1 VGLLW
6 PCTCPCSISSVKW
19 VNKRNLIAIEDQKL
33 SKKLVF
39 LNSIRIAI
47 FLTLTLVSIII
58 WVFLNVHFSIIPVVI
73 ALVAAIAIS
82 ILFFPLSSLL
92 SIRPLLYCQLTFDIL
107 MITLL
112 VYLSG
117 GIISPFYFLYILPI
131 IVAAIF
137 LARRDTVIMAT
148 FSFISFGILSDLLY
162 LGVIPYYPNIDAGE
176 VSMGTFIYNLL
187 MSFIAFAAIS
197 IMSSYYF
204 ERIRKTG
211 NQLKSI
217 QDNLQD
223 MILLNNSVIEKMEN
237 GFITAD
243 TEGRIISYN
252 AKAAH
257 LLRLK
262 KADNVFELLLI
273 KTELPKIHKTWQ
285 DNTPYY
291 FEKKLHKFDLGISVS
306 QIKKVSTFENLIVF
320 LITDL
325 SAIKEIE
332 KKLQEKE
339 HLALIGGMA
348 AGIAH
353 EIRNPLAS
361 ISGSVQFLRQELS
374 LDNEI
379 KNLMDIIVSESARLS
394 AFIEEF
400 LNFSKQMPMEIA
412 EFDLAPLLDEVVGI
426 ISLNLRD
433 VRFLKKYNREHWVVA
448 DIKKIRQLV
457 WNLLNNAVK
466 ALNEKGEIEINLFR
480 VAGTVHLSIK
490 DFGVGMDSSEM
501 QKIFIPFYSKFAFG
515 IGLGMTIV
523 KQIVDDHGFKMEIK
537 SEKKLG
543 TEVVICFSQP

>member
-1 VGLLW
+1 
-6 PCTCPCSISSVKW
+6 
-19 VNKRNLIAIEDQKL
+19 LIAIEDQKL

-47 FLTLTLVSIII
+47 FLTLILASIII
-58 WVFLNVHFSIIPVVI
+58 WLFFNIHFSIVPIIIAQVV
-73 ALVAAIAIS
+73 AIAVS

-92 SIRPLLYCQLTFDIL
+92 NIRLLLYCQLTFDIL
-107 MITLL
+107 TITLL

-137 LARRDTVIMAT
+137 LTRRDTVIMAT

-162 LGVIPYYPNIDAGE
+162 LGVIPYYPNIDVGE
-176 VSMGTFIYNLL
+176 VSLGTFIYNLL
-187 MSFIAFAAIS
+187 MSFIAFAAVS

-223 MILLNNSVIEKMEN
+223 MVLLNNSVMEKMES

-243 TEGRIISYN
+243 SEGRIISYN

-262 KADNVFELLLI
+262 KVENIFELLLT
-273 KTELPKIHKTWQ
+273 KTDLQKIQKTWQ
-285 DNTPYY
+285 SNTPYY
-291 FEKKLHKFDLGISVS
+291 FEIKLHEFDLGISVS

-325 SAIKEIE
+325 SAIKKIE
-332 KKLQEKE
+332 KKLQEQE

-353 EIRNPLAS
+353 EIRNPLTS

-374 LDNEI
+374 LDSEF

-400 LNFSKQMPMEIA
+400 LNFSKQVPLEIT
-412 EFDLAPLLDEVVGI
+412 EFDLALGLDKVVEML
-426 ISLNLRD
+426 SLNLPE
-433 VRFLKKYNREHWVVA
+433 VRFLKKYNRDHWVAA
-448 DIKKIRQLV
+448 DINKIRQLV

-466 ALNEKGEIEINLFR
+466 ASNEKGEIEINLFR
-480 VAGTVHLSIK
+480 EGETVYLSIK
-490 DFGVGMDSSEM
+490 DFGVGMDSTEM
-501 QKIFIPFYSKFAFG
+501 QKIFTPFYSKFAFG

-523 KQIVDDHGFKMEIK
+523 KRIVDEHGFKMEIK

-543 TEVVICFSQP
+543 TEVVICFSKS

>member
-1 VGLLW
+1 LW

-19 VNKRNLIAIEDQKL
+19 VNKRNLIAIEDQKI

-58 WVFLNVHFSIIPVVI
+58 WLFFNVNFSIIPVVI
-73 ALVAAIAIS
+73 ALVAAIAVS

-92 SIRPLLYCQLTFDIL
+92 NIRLLLYCQLTFDIL
-107 MITLL
+107 IITLL

-162 LGVIPYYPNIDAGE
+162 LGVIPYYPNIDVAE
-176 VSMGTFIYNLL
+176 VSLGTFIYNLL

-223 MILLNNSVIEKMEN
+223 MILLNNSVMEKMEN

-257 LLRLK
+257 LLHLK

-273 KTELPKIHKTWQ
+273 KADLPIIQKTWQ
-285 DNTPYY
+285 DNAPYY

-374 LDNEI
+374 LDTEF

-400 LNFSKQMPMEIA
+400 LNFSKQLPMEIT
-412 EFDLAPLLDEVVGI
+412 EFDLAQVLDEVVGI
-426 ISLNLRD
+426 LSLNLRE
-433 VRFLKKYNREHWVVA
+433 VRFLKKYNHEYWVVA
-448 DIKKIRQLV
+448 DVKKIRQLV

-480 VAGTVHLSIK
+480 EAETVHLSIK
-490 DFGVGMDSSEM
+490 DFGVGMDSTEM
-501 QKIFIPFYSKFAFG
+501 QKIFTPFYSKFAFG

-523 KQIVDDHGFKMEIK
+523 KQIVDEHGFKMEIK

-543 TEVVICFSQP
+543 TEVEICFSKP

>member
-1 VGLLW
+1 M
-6 PCTCPCSISSVKW
+6 
-19 VNKRNLIAIEDQKL
+19 IATEDQNQ

-47 FLTLTLVSIII
+47 FLTLTLVSIIL
-58 WVFLNVHFSIIPVVI
+58 WLFVDVHFSIIPVIVS
-73 ALVAAIAIS
+73 LLAAIAVS
-82 ILFFPLSSLL
+82 ILFFPLSGLISLRL
-92 SIRPLLYCQLTFDIL
+92 LLYCQLTFDIL
-107 MITLL
+107 TITFL

-117 GIISPFYFLYILPI
+117 GIVSPFYFLYVLPI
-131 IVAAIF
+131 IVASIF
-137 LARRDTVIMAT
+137 LTRRDTFIMAT
-148 FSFISFGILSDLLY
+148 FSFIFFGILSDLLY
-162 LGVIPYYPNIDAGE
+162 LGVIPYYPNIE
-176 VSMGTFIYNLL
+176 VSEVSLGTFIYNLV

-204 ERIRKTG
+204 ERMRKTG
-211 NQLKSI
+211 SQLKSI

-223 MILLNNSVIEKMEN
+223 MISLNNSVMEKMEN

-243 TEGRIISYN
+243 LTGRIISFN

-262 KADNVFELLLI
+262 KADNVFQLLRI
-273 KTELPKIHKTWQ
+273 EADLPEPRETWPG
-285 DNTPYY
+285 DVPVY
-291 FEKKLHKFDLGISVS
+291 FEKKLHDLDLGISVTA
-306 QIKKVSTFENLIVF
+306 IKKVSTFENLLVF

-325 SAIKEIE
+325 SAIKKIE

-361 ISGSVQFLRQELS
+361 ISGSVQFLRRELS
-374 LDNEI
+374 LSDEFRG
-379 KNLMDIIVSESARLS
+379 LMDIIVSESARLS

-400 LNFSKQMPMEIA
+400 LNFSKQAPLAITR
-412 EFDLAPLLDEVVGI
+412 FDLAPVLDEVVEML
-426 ISLNLRD
+426 SRNLAN
-433 VRFLKKYNREHWVVA
+433 VRFLKKYNREQWVEA
-448 DIKKIRQLV
+448 DVKKIRQLV

-466 ALNEKGEIEINLFR
+466 ALNEKGEIEINIFR
-480 VAGTVHLSIK
+480 EQGTVHLSIQ
-490 DFGVGMDSSEM
+490 DFGVGMDSAEIE
-501 QKIFIPFYSKFAFG
+501 KIFAPFYSKFSFG

-523 KQIVDDHGFKMEIK
+523 KQIVEEHGFTMKIR

-543 TEVVICFSQP
+543 TEVVICFSTPSTS

>member
-1 VGLLW
+1 
-6 PCTCPCSISSVKW
+6 
-19 VNKRNLIAIEDQKL
+19 LIAIEDQKL
-33 SKKLVF
+33 SKKLAF

-58 WVFLNVHFSIIPVVI
+58 WLFFNIHFAIIPVII
-73 ALVAAIAIS
+73 ALVSAIAVS

-107 MITLL
+107 TITLL

-131 IVAAIF
+131 IVASIF
-137 LARRDTVIMAT
+137 LTRRDTVIMAT

-162 LGVIPYYPNIDAGE
+162 LGIIPYYPNIDVSE
-176 VSMGTFIYNLL
+176 VSLGTFIYNLL
-187 MSFIAFAAIS
+187 MSFIAFAAFS

-211 NQLKSI
+211 DQLKNI

-223 MILLNNSVIEKMEN
+223 MILLNNSVMEKMEN
-237 GFITAD
+237 GFVTAD
-243 TEGRIISYN
+243 IAGRIISYN

-257 LLRLK
+257 FMHLK
-262 KADNVFELLLI
+262 KADNVFEVLLA
-273 KTELPKIHKTWQ
+273 KTDLAKIQRTWQ

-291 FEKKLHKFDLGISVS
+291 FEKKMSEFDLGISVS
-306 QIKKVSTFENLIVF
+306 SIKKISTFENLLVF

-325 SAIKEIE
+325 SAIKKIE

-361 ISGSVQFLRQELS
+361 ISGSVQFLRQELP
-374 LDNEI
+374 LDHEF
-379 KNLMDIIVSESARLS
+379 KGLMDIIVSESARLS

-400 LNFSKQMPMEIA
+400 LNFSKQMPLEIS
-412 EFDLAPLLDEVVGI
+412 EFDLASVMDEVVEMLA
-426 ISLNLRD
+426 LNLRE
-433 VRFLKKYNREHWVVA
+433 VRFLKKYNPGHWVIA
-448 DIKKIRQLV
+448 DIKKIRQLI
-457 WNLLNNAVK
+457 WNLLNNAIK

-480 VAGTVHLSIK
+480 EDETVHLSIK

-501 QKIFIPFYSKFAFG
+501 QKIFTPFYSKFAFG

-523 KQIVDDHGFKMEIK
+523 KQIVEEHGFKMEIK
-537 SEKKLG
+537 SEKNLG
-543 TEVVICFSQP
+543 TEVVICFSKP

>member
-1 VGLLW
+1 
-6 PCTCPCSISSVKW
+6 
-19 VNKRNLIAIEDQKL
+19 LIAIEDLKI

-47 FLTLTLVSIII
+47 FLTLTLVSLII
-58 WVFLNVHFSIIPVVI
+58 WLFFNIHFSIIPIII
-73 ALVAAIAIS
+73 AQVAAIAVS
-82 ILFFPLSSLL
+82 ILFFPLANLFKT
-92 SIRPLLYCQLTFDIL
+92 RMLLYCQLVFDIL

-117 GIISPFYFLYILPI
+117 GIISPFYFLYTLPI

-137 LARRDTVIMAT
+137 LTRRETFITAT

-162 LGVIPYYPNIDAGE
+162 LGVIPYYPDIDVGK
-176 VSMGTFIYNLL
+176 VSLGTFIYNLV

-211 NQLKSI
+211 NQLKNI

-223 MILLNNSVIEKMEN
+223 MMLLNNSVMEKMEN
-237 GFITAD
+237 GFITAN

-257 LLRLK
+257 FLRLTK
-262 KADNVFELLLI
+262 TGNIFELLFA
-273 KTELPKIHKTWQ
+273 KNELPKIQRTWQ
-285 DNTPYY
+285 TNTPYY
-291 FEKKLHKFDLGISVS
+291 FEIKMYEFDLGISVS
-306 QIKKVSTFENLIVF
+306 SIKKVSTFENLIVF

-325 SAIKEIE
+325 SAIKDIE
-332 KKLQEKE
+332 KKLREKE
-339 HLALIGGMA
+339 HLALIGEMA

-361 ISGSVQFLRQELS
+361 ISGSVQFLHQELS
-374 LDNEI
+374 LDSEF
-379 KNLMDIIVSESARLS
+379 KKLMDIIVSESARLS

-400 LNFSKQMPMEIA
+400 LNFSRQAPLEST
-412 EFDLAPLLDEVVGI
+412 EFDLALVLDEVI
-426 ISLNLRD
+426 EMLSLNLHE
-433 VRFLKKYNREHWVVA
+433 VRFLKKYNPGHLVA
-448 DIKKIRQLV
+448 ADVKKIRQLI

-466 ALNEKGEIEINLFR
+466 ALNEKGEIEINIFR
-480 VAGTVHLSIK
+480 EKEVVHLSIK
-490 DFGVGMDSSEM
+490 DFGVGMDHAEV
-501 QKIFIPFYSKFAFG
+501 QKIFTPFYSKFAFG

-523 KQIVDDHGFKMEIK
+523 KRIVDEHGFKMAIK

-543 TEVVICFSQP
+543 TEVVICFSKP

>member
-1 VGLLW
+1 
-6 PCTCPCSISSVKW
+6 
-19 VNKRNLIAIEDQKL
+19 LIAIEDQKL

-58 WVFLNVHFSIIPVVI
+58 WLFFNIHFAIIPIII
-73 ALVAAIAIS
+73 AQVAAIAVS

-92 SIRPLLYCQLTFDIL
+92 NFRLLLYFQLTFDIL

-131 IVAAIF
+131 IVASIF
-137 LARRDTVIMAT
+137 LTRRDTVIMAT

-162 LGVIPYYPNIDAGE
+162 LGFIPYYPNIDVSE
-176 VSMGTFIYNLL
+176 VSLGTFVYNLL
-187 MSFIAFAAIS
+187 MSFIAFAAFS

-217 QDNLQD
+217 QENLQD
-223 MILLNNSVIEKMEN
+223 MILLNNSVMEKMEN

-252 AKAAH
+252 AKAAQF
-257 LLRLK
+257 LRLR
-262 KADNVFELLLI
+262 KADNVFELLLA
-273 KTELPKIHKTWQ
+273 KADLLKIQKTWQ
-285 DNTPYY
+285 SNSPYY
-291 FEKKLHKFDLGISVS
+291 FEKKLHDFDLGISVS

-325 SAIKEIE
+325 SAIKKIE
-332 KKLQEKE
+332 KKLQEQE

-361 ISGSVQFLRQELS
+361 ISGSVQFLRKELS
-374 LDNEI
+374 LDSEF

-400 LNFSKQMPMEIA
+400 LNFSKQLPLEITQ
-412 EFDLAPLLDEVVGI
+412 FDLAPLLDEVVEI
-426 ISLNLRD
+426 LSLNLRE
-433 VRFLKKYNREHWVVA
+433 VRFLKKYNREHWVAA
-448 DIKKIRQLV
+448 DVKKIRQLV

-480 VAGTVHLSIK
+480 ERETVHLSIK
-490 DFGVGMDSSEM
+490 DFGVGMDSAEM
-501 QKIFIPFYSKFAFG
+501 QKIFTPFYSKFAFG

-523 KQIVDDHGFKMEIK
+523 KRIVDEHGFKMEIK

-543 TEVVICFSQP
+543 TEVVICFSKP

>member
-1 VGLLW
+1 LW

>member
-1 VGLLW
+1 
-6 PCTCPCSISSVKW
+6 
-19 VNKRNLIAIEDQKL
+19 LIAIEDQKL

-47 FLTLTLVSIII
+47 FLTLTLVAIII
-58 WVFLNVHFSIIPVVI
+58 WLFLNIYFSIIPVII
-73 ALVAAIAIS
+73 ALAAAIAVS
-82 ILFFPLSSLL
+82 ILFFPLSRLL
-92 SIRPLLYCQLTFDIL
+92 NIRLLLYCQLTFDIL

-117 GIISPFYFLYILPI
+117 GINSPFYFLYILPI

-137 LARRDTVIMAT
+137 LARRDTIIMAT

-162 LGVIPYYPNIDAGE
+162 LGVLPYYPKIDVGDI
-176 VSMGTFIYNLL
+176 SLGNFIYNLL

-217 QDNLQD
+217 QNNLQD
-223 MILLNNSVIEKMEN
+223 MILLNNSVMEKMEN

-257 LLRLK
+257 LLLLK

-273 KTELPKIHKTWQ
+273 KTDLLKIQKTWQ
-285 DNTPYY
+285 DNTPCY
-291 FEKKLHKFDLGISVS
+291 FELKLHNFDLGISVS
-306 QIKKVSTFENLIVF
+306 QIKKVSTFENLLVF

-325 SAIKEIE
+325 SAIKKIE

-374 LDNEI
+374 LDNEF

-400 LNFSKQMPMEIA
+400 LNFSKQVPLEINQ
-412 EFDLAPLLDEVVGI
+412 FDLAPVLDEVVEML
-426 ISLNLRD
+426 SLNLPD
-433 VRFLKKYNREHWVVA
+433 VRFLKKYNRGHLVDA
-448 DIKKIRQLV
+448 DVKKIRQLV
-457 WNLLNNAVK
+457 WNLLNNSVK

-480 VAGTVHLSIK
+480 EEETLYLSIK
-490 DFGVGMDSSEM
+490 DFGVGMDNAEI
-501 QKIFIPFYSKFAFG
+501 QKIFTPFYSKFAFG

-523 KQIVDDHGFKMEIK
+523 KKIIDEHGFKMKIK

-543 TEVVICFSQP
+543 TEVVICFSKP

>member
-1 VGLLW
+1 
-6 PCTCPCSISSVKW
+6 
-19 VNKRNLIAIEDQKL
+19 LIAIEDQKL

>member
-1 VGLLW
+1 LW

-19 VNKRNLIAIEDQKL
+19 VNKRNLIAIEDQKI

-58 WVFLNVHFSIIPVVI
+58 WLFFNVNFSIIPVVI
-73 ALVAAIAIS
+73 ALVAAIAVS

-92 SIRPLLYCQLTFDIL
+92 NIRLLLYCQLTFDIL
-107 MITLL
+107 IITLL

-162 LGVIPYYPNIDAGE
+162 LGVIPYYPNIDVAE
-176 VSMGTFIYNLL
+176 VSLGTFIYNLL

-223 MILLNNSVIEKMEN
+223 MILLNNSVMEKMEN

-257 LLRLK
+257 LLHLK

-273 KTELPKIHKTWQ
+273 KADLPIIQKTWQ
-285 DNTPYY
+285 DNAPYY

-374 LDNEI
+374 LDTEF

-400 LNFSKQMPMEIA
+400 LNFSKQLPMEIT
-412 EFDLAPLLDEVVGI
+412 EFDLAQVLDEVVGI
-426 ISLNLRD
+426 LSLNLRE
-433 VRFLKKYNREHWVVA
+433 VRFLKKYNHEYWVVA
-448 DIKKIRQLV
+448 KKIRQLV

-480 VAGTVHLSIK
+480 EAETVHLSIK
-490 DFGVGMDSSEM
+490 DFGVGMDSTEM
-501 QKIFIPFYSKFAFG
+501 QKIFTPFYSKFAFG

-523 KQIVDDHGFKMEIK
+523 KQIVDEHGFKMEIK

-543 TEVVICFSQP
+543 TEVEICFSKP

>member
-1 VGLLW
+1 
-6 PCTCPCSISSVKW
+6 
-19 VNKRNLIAIEDQKL
+19 LIAIEDQKL

-58 WVFLNVHFSIIPVVI
+58 WVFFNIHFSILPIII
-73 ALVAAIAIS
+73 AQVAAIAVS

-92 SIRPLLYCQLTFDIL
+92 NIRLLLYCQLTFDIL

-137 LARRDTVIMAT
+137 LTRRDTVIVAT

-162 LGVIPYYPNIDAGE
+162 LGVISYYPSIDMGE
-176 VSMGTFIYNLL
+176 VPLGTFIYNLL

-211 NQLKSI
+211 DQLKSI

-223 MILLNNSVIEKMEN
+223 ITLLNNSVMEKMEN

-243 TEGRIISYN
+243 TDGRIISYN

-257 LLRLK
+257 LMRLK
-262 KADNVFELLLI
+262 KVGNIFELLFA
-273 KTELPKIHKTWQ
+273 KTDLPQIQRTWQ
-285 DNTPYY
+285 TNTPYY
-291 FEKKLHKFDLGISVS
+291 FEKKMYEFDLGISVS
-306 QIKKVSTFENLIVF
+306 AIEKVSTFENLIVV

-332 KKLQEKE
+332 KKLKEKE
-339 HLALIGGMA
+339 HLALIGEMA

-374 LDNEI
+374 LDNEF

-400 LNFSKQMPMEIA
+400 LNFSKQLPLVCA
-412 EFDLAPLLDEVVGI
+412 EFDLALLLDEVVEML
-426 ISLNLRD
+426 SLNLPE
-433 VRFLKKYNREHWVVA
+433 VRFLKKYNRGHMVA
-448 DIKKIRQLV
+448 ADVKKIRQLV

-480 VAGTVHLSIK
+480 ENDIVHLSIK
-490 DFGVGMDSSEM
+490 DFGVGMDRAEM
-501 QKIFIPFYSKFAFG
+501 QKIFTPFYSKFAFG

-523 KQIVDDHGFKMEIK
+523 KRIVDEHGFKMEIK

-543 TEVVICFSQP
+543 TEVVICFSKP

>member
-1 VGLLW
+1 L
-6 PCTCPCSISSVKW
+6 T
-19 VNKRNLIAIEDQKL
+19 AIEDQKL

-47 FLTLTLVSIII
+47 FLTLTLVAIIVWLFFNI
-58 WVFLNVHFSIIPVVI
+58 NFSIIPIII
-73 ALVAAIAIS
+73 AQLTAIAVS
-82 ILFFPLSSLL
+82 ILFFPLSRLL
-92 SIRPLLYCQLTFDIL
+92 KIRALLYCQLTFDIL

-117 GIISPFYFLYILPI
+117 GIVSPFYFLYILPI
-131 IVAAIF
+131 IVASIF
-137 LARRDTVIMAT
+137 LTRRDTVVMAT

-162 LGVIPYYPNIDAGE
+162 LGIIPYYPNIYMAE
-176 VSMGTFIYNLL
+176 VSLATFIYNLF

-204 ERIRKTG
+204 DRIRKTG
-211 NQLKSI
+211 DQLKNI

-223 MILLNNSVIEKMEN
+223 MILLNNSVMEKMEN
-237 GFITAD
+237 GFMTTD

-257 LLRLK
+257 LLQLK
-262 KADNVFELLLI
+262 KTDNVFELLLA
-273 KTELPKIHKTWQ
+273 KSDLPKIQKTWQ
-285 DNTPYY
+285 GNTPYY
-291 FEKKLHKFDLGISVS
+291 FEKKLHEFDLGISVS
-306 QIKKVSTFENLIVF
+306 SIKKISTFENLIVF

-332 KKLQEKE
+332 KKLKEKE

-361 ISGSVQFLRQELS
+361 ISGSVQFLKQKLS
-374 LDNEI
+374 LDNEF
-379 KNLMDIIVSESARLS
+379 KKLMDIIVNESARLS

-400 LNFSKQMPMEIA
+400 LNFSKQVPLEIT
-412 EFDLAPLLDEVVGI
+412 EFDLAPVLDEVVGML
-426 ISLNLRD
+426 SLNFRE
-433 VRFLKKYNREHWVVA
+433 VRFLKKYNRGHWVTA
-448 DIKKIRQLV
+448 DVKKIKQLV

-480 VAGTVHLSIK
+480 EGETVHLSIK
-490 DFGVGMDSSEM
+490 DFGVGMDKTEI
-501 QKIFIPFYSKFAFG
+501 QNIFTPFYSKFAFG

-523 KQIVDDHGFKMEIK
+523 KRIVDEHGFKMEIK

-543 TEVVICFSQP
+543 TEVVICFSRR